1 MTAQDIKV
9 MMEGEQGQGKYLTDN
24 KANNQRLNR

>member
-9 MMEGEQGQGKYLTDN
+9 MMEGEDGQGKYLTDN
-24 KANNQRLNR
+24 KAQKQRANR